1 MKDIVI
7 FGAGGHAHVIADA
20 IKLCGDRV
28 IAFLDDD
35 IEKEDCTGPISS
47 YINYTNCEFIIGIGA
62 CDVRN
67 KLSRLNLKWHVV
79 IHPSAIISPST
90 IIGEGTVV
98 MANAVINAR
107 SNIGKHC
114 IINTGAILEHD
125 NILGNFSHL
134 SVGAKTGGTVT
145 IGKNTMVG
153 IGANIRNNLSVCDNC
168 IIGAG
173 ATVVKN
179 ITESGVYIG
188 LPARKVK

>member
-7 FGAGGHAHVIADA
+7 FGVGGHAHVIADA

-35 IEKEDCTGPISS
+35 VEKEDCAGPISS
-47 YINYTNCEFIIGIGA
+47 YINYANCEFIIGIGS
-62 CDVRN
+62 CEVRN
-67 KLSRLNLKWHVV
+67 RLSQLDLKWHTV
-79 IHPSAIISPST
+79 IHPSAIISPSA

-98 MANAVINAR
+98 MANAVINSR
-107 SNIGKHC
+107 SKIGKHC

-125 NILGNFSHL
+125 NSLGDFSHL

-145 IGKNTMVG
+145 IGKNTLIG
-153 IGANIRNNLSVCDNC
+153 IGASIRNNLSICDNC
-168 IIGAG
+168 VIGAG
-173 ATVVKN
+173 ATVVKDIN
-179 ITESGVYIG
+179 ESGTYLG